1 MRPNQITY
9 EIQQSLFIFLLSG
22 VARCNSKCGDHGD
35 QGNATNDKLNS
46 SQFLEVTALL
56 SELSLKDEN
65 CYSPEPGE
73 RGFITCKLFLLSV
86 VPNKQAKSHFGLD
99 YTLARDVIDRVTLR
113 LSMIGPITFW
123 TLHIMAQDFL
133 ACDFLAPDIW
143 DGMTHRLIRIWPRTI
158 WTFDVMDCDFLDQC
172 ILAQDNL
179 EQKT

>member
-73 RGFITCKLFLLSV
+73 RGFTYLQVVSAFSRAKQVMTSDTIKCSFIPFPDLQIKSAILPSFVSNKLKNIFFQFVSHFTWFKSDETGSNQFLLIFRYS
-86 VPNKQAKSHFGLD
+86 
-99 YTLARDVIDRVTLR
+99 
-113 LSMIGPITFW
+113 IG
-123 TLHIMAQDFL
+123 
-133 ACDFLAPDIW
+133 
-143 DGMTHRLIRIWPRTI
+143 
-158 WTFDVMDCDFLDQC
+158 
-172 ILAQDNL
+172 
-179 EQKT
+179 